1 LLASVG
7 GTRLRPD
14 GWRPRTGGQEG
25 HRAWRRIRAK
35 LAAEGLA
42 SQFPGAPGEG
52 PGRRA
57 DTFMRL
63 DAPAPGARAAPF
75 WPGAPRA
82 RGPGP
87 PAAPA
92 RGAAEEEEDAGDE
105 GGEGEGG
112 GGGGQLLAECG
123 FDWQVISLLLDA
135 GAYG

>member
-42 SQFPGAPGEG
+42 SQFPGAPGDG
-52 PGRRA
+52 AGRRA

-63 DAPAPGARAAPF
+63 D
-75 WPGAPRA
+75 
-82 RGPGP
+82 
-87 PAAPA
+87 APA

-112 GGGGQLLAECG
+112 CGGGQLLAECG

>member
-1 LLASVG
+1 VAPHPRQAG
-7 GTRLRPD
+7 GRGP
-14 GWRPRTGGQEG
+14 GQPVPRRARRGTGPP
-25 HRAWRRIRAK
+25 RRHVH
-35 LAAEGLA
+35 
-42 SQFPGAPGEG
+42 APGRAG
-52 PGRRA
+52 AGRRRAGPAPGRR
-57 DTFMRL
+57 R
-63 DAPAPGARAAPF
+63 APP
-75 WPGAPRA
+75 
-82 RGPGP
+82 P

>member
-63 DAPAPGARAAPF
+63 DAPAPGA
-75 WPGAPRA
+75 
-82 RGPGP
+82 GP